1 MKKTASI
8 IILLIIIF
16 CQALSAAEETLDIDK
31 IADDRKFQNG
41 IQFLILNKE
50 KRALDEFQEYLE
62 IYING
67 THRHEAFLKIAGIY
81 FRSFDYQKAVK
92 VYTSLY
98 EEFSNSEEGVEA
110 YYMTG
115 ICYKKMGFNLMA
127 VEIFKKIQ
135 ENHPGSAF
143 AYKSRVQMDILKILS
158 NS

>member
-1 MKKTASI
+1 MKKISI
-8 IILLIIIF
+8 IIMLIIIF
-16 CQALSAAEETLDIDK
+16 CQGLSAAEDVLDLDK

-41 IQFLILNKE
+41 VQFLSLENE
-50 KRALDEFQEYLE
+50 ERALNEFKEYLE

-67 THRHEAFLKIAGIY
+67 THRHEAYLQIAGIY
-81 FRSFDYQKAVK
+81 FKSFEYQKAVR

-98 EEFSNSEEGVEA
+98 EEFSNSEFGVEA

-115 ICYKKMGFNLMA
+115 ICYRKMGFDLMA
-127 VEIFKKIQ
+127 ADIFKKIQ

-158 NS
+158 ES